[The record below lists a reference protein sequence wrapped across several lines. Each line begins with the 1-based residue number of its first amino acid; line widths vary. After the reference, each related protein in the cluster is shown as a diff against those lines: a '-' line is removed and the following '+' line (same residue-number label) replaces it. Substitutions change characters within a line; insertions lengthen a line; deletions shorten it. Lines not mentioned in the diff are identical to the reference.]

1 MIRPSRPSR
10 RWALV
15 FLLLGTALAQYL
27 YIPSTSRR
35 GQIVPLEGGGWA
47 DEDALRTARETVSHS
62 TDTPNWTNPKGFE
75 KDVFT
80 FARIKF
86 FSQATTMR
94 YQGYGGRL
102 SWWVDY
108 PDADL
113 NLSYRLQQLTT
124 IRTDPDGRVLFLDD
138 PDLMDFPFIYMSHPE
153 NMILA
158 EPEVTALRNYLENGG
173 VLVMIDLWNEE
184 GWRKFAAQMG
194 LVLPGRKW
202 TELDTSH
209 PLFHIVYN
217 ITDPLQRLRIPTLQ
231 FWDEGYIEGESP
243 PDRLQRVDRGPGS
256 DVMHVRTLNDDKGRI
271 MVLAIH
277 NSDVS
282 DGWEREGE
290 NHAYFEKFSEKKAYP
305 IGINLVI
312 YLLTH

>member
-1 MIRPSRPSR
+1 MTRPPRTLR
-10 RWALV
+10 RWWLAV
-15 FLLLGTALAQYL
+15 LLTGTVVAQY
-27 YIPSTSRR
+27 INFPIEPHR
-35 GQIVPLEGGGWA
+35 GRTVPLEGGGWV
-47 DEDALRTARETVSHS
+47 DEDSLRTARETVSHS
-62 TDTPNWTNPKGFE
+62 TDTPNWGNPVGFE

-86 FSQATTMR
+86 YSQTTTMR
-94 YQGYGGRL
+94 FQGYGGRL

-138 PDLMDFPFIYMSHPE
+138 PDLTDFPFVFMSHPE
-153 NMILA
+153 NMVLDEA
-158 EPEVTALRNYLENGG
+158 EIRALRNYLTNGG

-184 GWRKFAAQMG
+184 GWRKFAAQIAR
-194 LVLPGRKW
+194 VLPNRTW
-202 TELDTSH
+202 TDIDTSH
-209 PLFHIVYN
+209 PLFHAVYD
-217 ITDPLQRLRIPTLQ
+217 IDGPLDRLRIPTLQ
-231 FWDEGYIEGESP
+231 FWDEGYIEGEDP
-243 PDRLQRVDRGPGS
+243 PFRLQRVDRGPGS
-256 DVMHVRTLNDDKGRI
+256 DVMHVRTLNDDQGRI

>member
-1 MIRPSRPSR
+1 MTRLPRRFR
-10 RWALV
+10 RWSLGV
-15 FLLLGTALAQYL
+15 LLLGTALAQY
-27 YIPSTSRR
+27 IDFPTANRR

-62 TDTPNWTNPKGFE
+62 TDTPNWSNPKGFE

-86 FSQATTMR
+86 YSQPTIMR
-94 YQGYGGRL
+94 YQGFGGRL

-138 PDLMDFPFIYMSHPE
+138 PELTDFPFVYMTHPE
-153 NMILA
+153 NMVLA
-158 EPEVTALRNYLENGG
+158 ADEIRALRNYLENGG

-184 GWRKFAAQMG
+184 GWRKFAAQMA
-194 LVLPGRKW
+194 LVLPGRSW
-202 TELDTSH
+202 RDIDSSH
-209 PLFHIVYN
+209 PLFHAVYN
-217 ITDPLQRLRIPTLQ
+217 IKEPLDRLRIPTLQ
-231 FWDEGYIEGESP
+231 FWDEGYIEGDP
-243 PDRLQRVDRGPGS
+243 NTPLQRVDRGPGS
-256 DVMHVRTLNDDKGRI
+256 DQMHVRTLNDDKGRI

-290 NHAYFEKFSEKKAYP
+290 NHAFFEKFSEKKAYP

>member
-1 MIRPSRPSR
+1 MVRHPGRIRLA
-10 RWALV
+10 WGVAVLA
-15 FLLLGTALAQYL
+15 LGTALAQY
-27 YIPSTSRR
+27 IDFPTESRR
-35 GQIVPLEGGGWA
+35 GRIVPLEGGGWA

-62 TDTPNWTNPKGFE
+62 TDTPNWENPKGFE

-86 FSQATTMR
+86 YSQTTTMR

-138 PDLMDFPFIYMSHPE
+138 PELMDFPFVFMSHPE
-153 NMILA
+153 NMVLDA
-158 EPEVTALRNYLENGG
+158 RETLALRNYLENGG

-184 GWRKFAAQMG
+184 GWKKFAAQIAR
-194 LVLPGRKW
+194 VLPRRTW
-202 TELDTSH
+202 TEIDTSH
-209 PLFHIVYN
+209 PLFHAVYD
-217 ITDPLQRLRIPTLQ
+217 ISGPLDRLRIPTLQ
-231 FWDEGYIEGESP
+231 FWDEGYIEGDPSTP
-243 PDRLQRVDRGPGS
+243 LQRVDRGPGS
-256 DVMHVRTLNDDKGRI
+256 DEMHVRTITDDKGRLMI
-271 MVLAIH
+271 LAIH

-290 NHAYFEKFSEKKAYP
+290 NHAFFEKFSEKKAYP